1 MKTMLLS
8 IALISFIVWVF
19 IVTLKSLGI
28 DVVGGIKTII
38 DHIRGDDSNKTV

>member
-19 IVTLKSLGI
+19 IITLKLFDI
-28 DVVGGIKTII
+28 DVVGGIKSVI
-38 DHIRGDDSNKTV
+38 DHIRGDDSDKTV